1 MNRLMQFALSLAL
14 VGAVALPAVAQ
25 DTRLR
30 TEHGENVDART
41 LIQSLSRQAPADAR
55 SGSLAEISVALP
67 VHFDFASANLTD
79 AGQALLRVVAA
90 ALNDPALIGHAFLI
104 EGHTDSVGSDQANL
118 KLSIQRAEAARQ
130 FLVTQGVDG
139 ARLTTAGYGELR
151 LIPGVPGTDARQR
164 RVELVR
170 LP

>member
-1 MNRLMQFALSLAL
+1 
-14 VGAVALPAVAQ
+14 
-25 DTRLR
+25 
-30 TEHGENVDART
+30 
-41 LIQSLSRQAPADAR
+41 
-55 SGSLAEISVALP
+55 
-67 VHFDFASANLTD
+67 
-79 AGQALLRVVAA
+79 VVAA
-90 ALNDPALIGHAFLI
+90 ALNDPALIGHAFLV

-118 KLSIQRAEAARQ
+118 ELSIRRAEAARQ